1 VPLRCSRKIAEND
14 ECISKGGAKMRISKV
29 EAIPV
34 TLPLKESRTSRGA
47 WSPVYTYVR
56 ITSDDGTVG
65 IGEGGFAK
73 ATSYGETQGTV
84 MEVIHKVIGPELL
97 GEDPFNIDRLY
108 HKMDRA
114 ICWHWV
120 AKTGVDY
127 ALHDIVGKALGTPV
141 YNLLGGRTR
150 EKAALSRLVS
160 ALESLDDKAKIDETV
175 KFAVDSVRA
184 GFHMLKLKV
193 GLGAPAVDVEAFRLI
208 REAVGPQV
216 PMMVDANQ
224 VWDPVTA
231 IKTIRQLEKYDLFAV
246 ESPVPE
252 WDISGLVHVHLSVD
266 APLVADEAARSTEGA
281 MNIIRAGAADMF
293 RLHLAKAGGF
303 LKSREYVAIAEAADM
318 PVFVGLM
325 GEAGLGNAANAHLV
339 VAMSWLGKLPH
350 SCVGPLNL
358 FGTFDTLSIE
368 KEHKDVIT
376 GYARI
381 EKGFIYPPEGPGL
394 GVELDDEKVRRYLTP
409 GKQILVC
416 EAK

>member
-1 VPLRCSRKIAEND
+1 LRI
-14 ECISKGGAKMRISKV
+14 IKV
-29 EAIPV
+29 EAIPL
-34 TLPLKESRTSRGA
+34 TLPLRESRTSRGA

-56 ITSDDGTVG
+56 ITTDDGIVG

-73 ATSYGETQGTV
+73 AMSYGETQGTV
-84 MEVIHKVIGPELL
+84 MELIHNVIGPELL
-97 GEDPFNIDRLY
+97 GENPFDVDRLY
-108 HKMDRA
+108 HKMDRT

-141 YNLLGGRTR
+141 YNLLGGRAR

-160 ALESLDDKAKIDETV
+160 AVDSLDDEKQIEGV
-175 KFAVDSVRA
+175 IKFAVDSVKA

-193 GLGAPAVDVEAFRLI
+193 GLADPSVDIEAFRLI
-208 REAVGPQV
+208 REAVGSKV

-224 VWDPVTA
+224 AWDPVTA
-231 IKTIRQLEKYDLFAV
+231 VKTIRQLEKYDLFAV

-252 WDISGLVHVHLSVD
+252 WDLVGLCQVHESVD
-266 APLVADEAARSTEGA
+266 APIVADEVARSTEGA
-281 MNIIRAGAADMF
+281 INIIRARAADMF

-325 GEAGLGNAANAHLV
+325 GEAGLGNAANAHFV
-339 VAMSWLGKLPH
+339 VAMEWLGKLPH

-358 FGTFDTLSIE
+358 FETFDTLSIE
-368 KEHKDVIT
+368 KEHKDVIK

-381 EKGFIYPPEGPGL
+381 ENGFIYPPEGPGL
-394 GVELDDEKVRRYLTP
+394 GVELDDEKVRQYLTP

-416 EAK
+416 ERR